1 MMHCVIIVY
10 MAYCLM
16 MKKPFFLHYLALFLL
31 ISCSAKET
39 LTPIAESVPLAGTE
53 LEIVVPISSIDIPDV
68 TEQVN
73 SVSLVGPIFS
83 NIASSLADMTL
94 HEEDGVDVPVDPV
107 VFEFPALEGA
117 NLGALKELSV
127 KAIKLNA
134 VANNQEISL
143 HFFRKIDVYLEAKDE
158 TYGHENV
165 TSEEAIAYVNSEA
178 EDKQVKGQ
186 LILSFDRDQHT
197 LRCLTRCMDL
207 QVYEADWK
215 NLLAKGRRFILRTR
229 VVVDSIPSSDMK
241 IGGRVVVSG
250 KIDPGF

>member
-1 MMHCVIIVY
+1 MNK
-10 MAYCLM
+10 LR
-16 MKKPFFLHYLALFLL
+16 FWLHLLALFCLVA
-31 ISCSAKET
+31 CSAKES
-39 LTPIAESVPLAGTE
+39 LIPLVEPAPLAGTE
-53 LEIVVPISSIDIPDV
+53 LELVVPISSIDIPDI
-68 TEQVN
+68 TQQVN

-94 HEEDGVDVPVDPV
+94 HEEDGKDVPVDPV
-107 VFEFPALEGA
+107 VFEFPELEGA
-117 NLGALKELSV
+117 NLGALRELSV

-134 VANNQEISL
+134 MANNEEISL
-143 HFFRKIDVYLEAKDE
+143 HFFRKIEVYLEAKDK
-158 TYGHENV
+158 TFGHENV
-165 TSEEAIAYVNSEA
+165 TSEEAIAFVNENA
-178 EDKQVKGQ
+178 EEKVVKGQ

-215 NLLAKGRRFILRTR
+215 NLLVKGRRFILRTR
-229 VVVDSIPSSDMK
+229 VVVDSVPSADMK

>member
-1 MMHCVIIVY
+1 MHILY
-10 MAYCLM
+10 
-16 MKKPFFLHYLALFLL
+16 MKKTHLWLQFLTLFCLVA
-31 ISCSAKET
+31 CSAKET
-39 LTPIAESVPLAGTE
+39 LIPITESVPLAGTE
-53 LEIVVPISSIDIPDV
+53 LELVIPISSFDIPDV

-117 NLGALKELSV
+117 NLGVLRDLSV

-134 VANNQEISL
+134 MANNEEISL
-143 HFFRKIDVYLEAKDE
+143 HFFRKIDVYLEAKTE
-158 TYGHENV
+158 TFGHENV
-165 TSEEAIAYVNSEA
+165 TAEESIAYVDQNSE
-178 EDKQVKGQ
+178 EKNVKGQ

-229 VVVDSIPSSDMK
+229 VIVDSVPSSDMR